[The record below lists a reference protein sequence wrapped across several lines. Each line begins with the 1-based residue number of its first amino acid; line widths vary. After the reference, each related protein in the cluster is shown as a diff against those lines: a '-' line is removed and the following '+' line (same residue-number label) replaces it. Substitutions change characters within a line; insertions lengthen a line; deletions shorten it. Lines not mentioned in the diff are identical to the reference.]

1 MRKLF
6 ESVRASRWPA
16 FAVVVLILLLA
27 VAPAAWSRT
36 GTAQQRQVA
45 VGVLE
50 VDDCKQGNWQRYRVF
65 KNQGDCVS
73 YVASGGRNQPSGQ
86 TRTTQPAPTTT
97 TIATNRPGSKE
108 DCKDGGWANYGFFKN
123 QGDCVSYVVT
133 GGTNQPSGQTSTTP
147 RPTTTT
153 QPAPTTTTIATNRPG
168 SKEDCKDGGW
178 ANYGVFKNQGDCVSY
193 VATGGTNPPDGA

>member
-6 ESVRASRWPA
+6 ESVRASRWPV
-16 FAVVVLILLLA
+16 FAVVVSILLLA

-50 VDDCKQGNWQRYRVF
+50 VDDCKQGNWQRYGVF

-73 YVASGGRNQPSGQ
+73 YVATGGRNQPSGQ
-86 TRTTQPAPTTT
+86 TGTTQ
-97 TIATNRPGSKE
+97 S
-108 DCKDGGWANYGFFKN
+108 
-123 QGDCVSYVVT
+123 
-133 GGTNQPSGQTSTTP
+133 
-147 RPTTTT
+147 PTTTT
-153 QPAPTTTTIATNRPG
+153 QPAPTTTTIATNRPA

-178 ANYGVFKNQGDCVSY
+178 TDYGVFKNQGDCVSY